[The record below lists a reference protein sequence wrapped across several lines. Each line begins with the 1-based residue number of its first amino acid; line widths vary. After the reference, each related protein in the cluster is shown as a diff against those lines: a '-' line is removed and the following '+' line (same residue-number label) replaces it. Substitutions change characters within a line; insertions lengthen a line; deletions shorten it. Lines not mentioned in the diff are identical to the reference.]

1 MRENPIFGQ
10 IFPQGE
16 KLPEEFSAYFI
27 GQAYRAP
34 LGRDEALNLSLI
46 HI

>member
-27 GQAYRAP
+27 GQAYVRRWCAT
-34 LGRDEALNLSLI
+34 RR
-46 HI
+46 